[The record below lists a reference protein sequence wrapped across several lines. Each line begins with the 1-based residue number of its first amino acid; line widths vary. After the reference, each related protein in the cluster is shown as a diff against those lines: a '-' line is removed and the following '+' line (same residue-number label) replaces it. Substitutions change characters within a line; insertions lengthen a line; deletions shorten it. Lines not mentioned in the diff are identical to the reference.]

1 MLKTFSAIFLLVL
14 VAQPLVVHP
23 RSLKSSTTPESI
35 QKHETP
41 ESVRKYLKKFG
52 YLEDNND
59 NTSFSVRKYLKA
71 NDEDL
76 KNSIKRFQE
85 YYNLNVSGKLDS
97 ETAKLMSSPPD
108 DTGLRL
114 TSRFSFFK
122 GKPQWPSSKRHLTYG
137 FESGAEGA
145 ALELLRRVFKK
156 AFRQWSRASTF
167 TFSEVRERSS
177 GWDIVIGFHKG
188 EHGDGVPFE
197 KRGRALE
204 NQLDV
209 YSYTLIIDSLCKDGR
224 LANAR
229 EVFQYLLIK
238 GYHLDVSTYIV
249 MINGFCRKGFFGE
262 ALAFL
267 SKMEDAGCIPNVVTY
282 EIIILQIMTL
292 CYPHRENHNLD
303 RAIALLK
310 KIKEQRSQLDV
321 YSYTLI
327 IDSLCKDG
335 RLANA
340 REVFQYLLIKG
351 YHLDVSTYIVMIN
364 GFCRKGFFGE
374 ALAFLSKME
383 DAGCIPNVVTYEII
397 IRALLENDEND
408 KAEKLLREMIAR
420 RLFQEQN

>member
-1 MLKTFSAIFLLVL
+1 
-14 VAQPLVVHP
+14 
-23 RSLKSSTTPESI
+23 
-35 QKHETP
+35 
-41 ESVRKYLKKFG
+41 
-52 YLEDNND
+52 
-59 NTSFSVRKYLKA
+59 
-71 NDEDL
+71 
-76 KNSIKRFQE
+76 
-85 YYNLNVSGKLDS
+85 
-97 ETAKLMSSPPD
+97 
-108 DTGLRL
+108 
-114 TSRFSFFK
+114 
-122 GKPQWPSSKRHLTYG
+122 
-137 FESGAEGA
+137 
-145 ALELLRRVFKK
+145 
-156 AFRQWSRASTF
+156 
-167 TFSEVRERSS
+167 
-177 GWDIVIGFHKG
+177 
-188 EHGDGVPFE
+188 
-197 KRGRALE
+197 
-204 NQLDV
+204 
-209 YSYTLIIDSLCKDGR
+209 
-224 LANAR
+224 
-229 EVFQYLLIK
+229 
-238 GYHLDVSTYIV
+238 
-249 MINGFCRKGFFGE
+249 
-262 ALAFL
+262 
-267 SKMEDAGCIPNVVTY
+267 
-282 EIIILQIMTL
+282 MTL